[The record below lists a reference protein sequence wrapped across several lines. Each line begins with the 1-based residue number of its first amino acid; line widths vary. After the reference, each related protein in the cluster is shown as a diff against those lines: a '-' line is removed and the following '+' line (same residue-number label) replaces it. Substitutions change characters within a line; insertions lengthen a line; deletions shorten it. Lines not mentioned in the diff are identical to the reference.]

1 MGLGNLAHVVD
12 QLIKNN
18 KSPATPVA
26 VITQGTTGRQRCIT
40 GTLQDI
46 IAKVKSENL
55 QPPSVVVVG
64 DVVKLRNYLRWF
76 DK

>member
-1 MGLGNLAHVVD
+1 LV
-12 QLIKNN
+12 
-18 KSPATPVA
+18 
-26 VITQGTTGRQRCIT
+26 

-46 IAKVKSENL
+46 VEKVEKENL

-64 DVVKLRNYLRWF
+64 DVVQLRKNLRWF

>member
-1 MGLGNLAHVVD
+1 V
-12 QLIKNN
+12 
-18 KSPATPVA
+18 
-26 VITQGTTGRQRCIT
+26 T

-46 IAKVKSENL
+46 IGKVNLENL

-64 DVVKLRNYLRWF
+64 DVVQLRKYLRWF